1 MRLSY
6 LIAIAIAAGVAA
18 WVLSGQFGELAGHAV
33 AEAPAGE
40 SGPASV
46 GLAAPTPASPNM
58 TVRVQ
63 EQTAVEREHVI
74 KVRGVTEASRA
85 VVTRAEVGGAVEE
98 ILVTKGTR
106 VSAGQ
111 VLARLDLADR
121 PARLAEIQALV
132 RQRLTEYDITKS
144 LAGTG
149 HTPMIQLVAAET
161 ALQSAQSALERIELE
176 IEKTEI
182 KAPFAGII
190 EARQIQIGDIVSPGS
205 PIATIVDEDP
215 FLVVGQVSE
224 NDIGSVRVGSS
235 ASARL
240 LDGRELDGTV
250 RFLGIVA
257 DAQTRTFRIE
267 LEVRN
272 GDRTL
277 RAGLTADMSI
287 PAGRTLAHFVS
298 PAALVLGESGTV
310 GVKTVNADGV
320 VEFHAARVIAAD
332 NDGAWL
338 DGLPLSVAIITVGHQ
353 FVRTGDV
360 VQAEIDTAA
369 TR

>member
-6 LIAIAIAAGVAA
+6 LIAIAAAAAVAA
-18 WVLSGQFGELAGHAV
+18 WVISGQFSSAPSGPAV
-33 AEAPAGE
+33 TAGE
-40 SGPASV
+40 SG
-46 GLAAPTPASPNM
+46 AAPAVSTAPDPARTTM

-63 EQTAVEREHVI
+63 EQVAVERERVI
-74 KVRGVTEASRA
+74 GIRGVTEASRS

-111 VLARLDLADR
+111 VLARLGLADR

-132 RQRLTEYDITKS
+132 RQRQTEYEITS
-144 LAGTG
+144 TLAGTG
-149 HTPMIQLVAAET
+149 HTPIVQLVAAET
-161 ALQSAQSALERIELE
+161 ALQSAVSALERIELE

-182 KAPFAGII
+182 KAPFAGIV
-190 EARQIQIGDIVSPGS
+190 EERQIQIGDVVGPGS

-224 NDIGSVRVGSS
+224 NDVGSIRVGGR

-240 LDGRELDGTV
+240 LDGRVVDGTV
-250 RFLGIVA
+250 RFVATVA

-267 LEVRN
+267 LEVDN

-287 PAGRTLAHFVS
+287 PAGSTLAHFVS
-298 PAALVLGESGTV
+298 PAALVLDESGAM

-338 DGLPLSVAIITVGHQ
+338 EGLPPSVAIITVGHQ
-353 FVRTGDV
+353 FVRAGDV
-360 VQAEIDTAA
+360 VDVVTDTAA
-369 TR
+369 AR